1 MCEILAPAGS
11 KENLISAI
19 NAGADAVYLGLT
31 DFSARKTADNF
42 TLEDLKYA
50 VAYAKTFGV
59 KVYVTVN
66 TLIKDS
72 EIDRLLNDINVAY
85 SCGVDAFILQDVFLG
100 RYIKDLMPDICL
112 HLSTQAGVCNEY
124 GAKLAKSMGFSR
136 VILARETKLSDIK
149 AVCNIIETE
158 VFIQGALCTSFSGH
172 CYFSSFVGGNSGNR
186 GFCKQ
191 PCRKEYSI
199 EYDGKTVKDGY
210 SISLSDLSVKEDISI
225 LKDLGVKSFKIEG
238 RLRSKEYVYSAV
250 KYYKGLLNGNNDK
263 KLYNAL
269 QVAFNRGNYTKGLAF
284 GQTETFISDKVQ
296 NNLGLKV
303 GSVSKIIGD
312 ELKFDNKLSLVA
324 GDSFKIIR
332 NGYEVGNAT
341 TLIVNG
347 KPVVKFKGKIK
358 LGDAVHLTKKANL
371 YELLLKT
378 DLKKQITVSVFLKS
392 GSPLEFSCNGIS
404 VKTDDLIESAKSS
417 PVTKNDVILALNK
430 TDIYPFSV
438 EAQFKY
444 FDNNC
449 FVAKSVLNKLRVKL
463 YEKLFYRE
471 TLKKPYNIAK
481 YNDFYKYSSTQ
492 KTTAVLTDNL
502 KTESDF
508 DDYIYFPKDYNNIDF
523 SLFKDK
529 RIWLYLPCY
538 LDSNDIKIIEKSLNK
553 FYGVYGDG
561 VWAYQFAKEKGL
573 NLFAGVG
580 FNVFNSV
587 DIKFLQSNG
596 VNFISVSKELS
607 LNEIKSLNYPL
618 YVLSGATE
626 IMDLVYCPF
635 GKNCKNCKING
646 DFTLVD
652 RDNRRFAVKKYKIS
666 ECRFK
671 VYNNALLKG
680 SREFNEIIDNYLLN
694 DNLIETFGNYK
705 KGIK

>member
-1 MCEILAPAGS
+1 MQRIRCKAC
-11 KENLISAI
+11 KI
-19 NAGADAVYLGLT
+19 NGV
-31 DFSARKTADNF
+31 F
-42 TLEDLKYA
+42 T
-50 VAYAKTFGV
+50 
-59 KVYVTVN
+59 
-66 TLIKDS
+66 
-72 EIDRLLNDINVAY
+72 
-85 SCGVDAFILQDVFLG
+85 
-100 RYIKDLMPDICL
+100 RY
-112 HLSTQAGVCNEY
+112 
-124 GAKLAKSMGFSR
+124 
-136 VILARETKLSDIK
+136 LARETKLSDIK
-149 AVCNIIETE
+149 AVCDIIETE

-263 KLYNAL
+263 NLYNAL

-303 GSVSKIIGD
+303 GSISKIIGD

-341 TLIVNG
+341 TLIVND
-347 KPVVKFKGKIK
+347 KPVIKFKGKVK
-358 LGDAVHLTKKANL
+358 TGDFAHLTKKANL
-371 YELLLKT
+371 YELLSKT
-378 DLKKQITVSVFLKS
+378 DLKKEITVSVFLKS

-404 VKTDDLIESAKSS
+404 VKTDDIIESAKSS
-417 PVTKNDVILALNK
+417 PVTKSDVVLSLNK

-438 EAQFKY
+438 DVQFRY
-444 FDNNC
+444 FDENC

-463 YEKLFYRE
+463 YEELFYKK
-471 TLKKPYNIAK
+471 TLKNAYNIAK
-481 YNDFYKYSSTQ
+481 YNDFCKLVSTE
-492 KTTAVLTDNL
+492 KSTAVITDNL
-502 KTESDF
+502 NLDSKF
-508 DDYIYFPKDYNNIDF
+508 NDYIYFPSDYNNLEIK
-523 SLFKDK
+523 SFKDK
-529 RIWLYLPCY
+529 RVWLYLPCY
-538 LDSNDIKIIEKSLNK
+538 LDSNDIKIIEKSLDK
-553 FYGVYGDG
+553 FYGVYGDSQW
-561 VWAYQFAKEKGL
+561 VYEFAKEKGL

-580 FNVFNSV
+580 FNVFNSI
-587 DIKFLQSNG
+587 DIKFLLAND
-596 VNFISVSKELS
+596 VTFISASKELS
-607 LNEIKSLNYPL
+607 LNEIKNLNYPL
-618 YVLSGATE
+618 YVLSSATE
-626 IMDLVYCPF
+626 IMDLIYCPF

-652 RDNRRFAVKKYKIS
+652 RENRRFKVKKYKIS

-680 SREFNEIIDNYLLN
+680 SREFNEIIDNYLIN